1 MPPRPLP
8 TAQALAR
15 PPAKLT
21 FRLFWVRARA
31 QMAAMEDEGTMPGAL
46 PGEEERAPAHTPTRG
61 KRGGRS
67 DAKLA
72 KGYLSSEE
80 TAVL

>member
-1 MPPRPLP
+1 
-8 TAQALAR
+8 
-15 PPAKLT
+15 
-21 FRLFWVRARA
+21 
-31 QMAAMEDEGTMPGAL
+31 MAAMEDEGTMPGAL

-61 KRGGRS
+61 KRGGSS